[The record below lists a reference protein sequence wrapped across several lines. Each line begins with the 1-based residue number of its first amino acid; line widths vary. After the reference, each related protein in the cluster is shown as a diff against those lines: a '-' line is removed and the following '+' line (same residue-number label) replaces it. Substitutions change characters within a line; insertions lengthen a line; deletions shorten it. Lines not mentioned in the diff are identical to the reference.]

1 MYLTTSYKDI
11 PLFCFR
17 KISLDNIHTV
27 IHIYTSEYSRMTI
40 TMLTIKKNDVVFA
53 GNINK
58 ASELPPN

>member
-40 TMLTIKKNDVVFA
+40 TMLTIKKKNDVVFA
-53 GNINK
+53 GNK